1 MQERQWMW
9 LFFCPVS
16 TLHPLY
22 ENFQLFLDANILI
35 GSQCYC
41 MDIDWKLITAV
52 HNFSFLFFCGKIWIF
67 WSKILVNWRAVMYKK
82 LIIYK
87 LLNVKRGFEN
97 EYEVWPLTYR
107 NKFYWKFYIN
117 SWWHSAVIH
126 DCFVSLIFF
135 TFKSENEAFG
145 LWHAGKWQS

>member
-1 MQERQWMW
+1 MQKRQWMW

-22 ENFQLFLDANILI
+22 ENFQLFLGANILI
-35 GSQCYC
+35 ASQCYC

-52 HNFSFLFFCGKIWIF
+52 HSFSFLCLVGKYGF
-67 WSKILVNWRAVMYKK
+67 SGLVNCRAVMYKK

-87 LLNVKRGFEN
+87 LLKVKWAFEN
-97 EYEVWPLTYR
+97 EYEVWPLTYGR
-107 NKFYWKFYIN
+107 KFYWKFYID

-126 DCFVSLIFF
+126 DCFVSLKFF
-135 TFKSENEAFG
+135 LKSENEAFG